1 MARTDQRAMPI
12 ALMIVAAALLI
23 ARFAWTPPQPKDS
36 LIRWVTPAE
45 GIERARATGKP
56 ILFNF
61 TAEWCRPCHILDAE
75 VFADPVIASDINER
89 YIAVRVLDRKQE
101 EGKNAP
107 DVEALE
113 QRYSVRG
120 FPTIVFADA
129 GGTEQGRMEGFR
141 GRDQFERLLE
151 RVR

>member
-36 LIRWVTPAE
+36 LIRWMTPAE
-45 GIERARATGKP
+45 GIERAIVTGKP

-101 EGKNAP
+101 EGKTAP